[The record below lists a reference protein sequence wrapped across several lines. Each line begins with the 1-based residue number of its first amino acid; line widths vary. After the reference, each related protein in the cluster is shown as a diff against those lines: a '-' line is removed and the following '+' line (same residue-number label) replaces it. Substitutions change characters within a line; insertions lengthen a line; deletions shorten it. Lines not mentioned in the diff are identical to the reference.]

1 VIVSEPEFVEFAD
14 DESGASEWLDSP
26 ETLGGNGPHRSRRLR
41 FSVVAGVV
49 VAALAATALI
59 LQANHDFGPGPDS
72 RAAVG
77 SVDWRATLPGPSVGM
92 WTTADSVVLATVKG
106 LTTYSLS
113 GGKKLWS
120 WAPPTGD
127 GLCAMSPTTSQGR
140 GVVAFG
146 AFDAAEPNQPGACT
160 AVQTIDVGTGHAAWP
175 EPADLTQGGS
185 PAFGSPDMNELSI
198 SDGFVL
204 APYGPNGLVSLDA
217 ATGARLW
224 SSGGL
229 PGRDVGASGICAERG
244 AQTSGGEVYA
254 LSGNTCSGAG
264 ISVLVYGATKL
275 ATPQVVPL
283 PDDSPHCAASAREL
297 FATAA
302 DVLVTCSTYGGQ
314 SYAAYAIAQGT
325 AQLTPLA
332 VQGFGGIAPV
342 SVAAQ
347 TGQSGQLALAGGFVS
362 GGSLVIESQRAA
374 GPVTA
379 LTGFDLST
387 GTELWQHSFPAG
399 TRFYPLGPG
408 AGGALGVQT
417 AGSDWT
423 LLSTSPTTGA
433 TAPTASL
440 DSKALSGS
448 GLDGSFDYAVVGSYV
463 VAAQLGTNATVIVST
478 L

>member
-1 VIVSEPEFVEFAD
+1 
-14 DESGASEWLDSP
+14 
-26 ETLGGNGPHRSRRLR
+26 
-41 FSVVAGVV
+41 VVAAVV
-49 VAALAATALI
+49 VAALAATALT

-77 SVDWRATLPGPSVGM
+77 SVDWRVTLPGPGVGM
-92 WTTADSVVLATVKG
+92 WTTADSVVVATVKG
-106 LTTYSLS
+106 LTAYSLS
-113 GGKKLWS
+113 GGEKLWS

-127 GLCAMSPTTSQGR
+127 GLCAMSPATSQGR
-140 GVVAFG
+140 GAVAFG
-146 AFDAAEPNQPGACT
+146 AFDAAEPNEPGACT

-175 EPADLTQGGS
+175 EPAELTQGGS
-185 PAFGSPDMNELSI
+185 PAFGFPDMSELSI

-229 PGRDVGASGICAERG
+229 PGRDAGASALCAERG
-244 AQTSGGEVYA
+244 AQASGGEVYA

-264 ISVLVYGATKL
+264 ISVLVYNASKL
-275 ATPQVVPL
+275 AAPQVVPL

-302 DVLVTCSTYGGQ
+302 DVLVTCSTYEGQ

-332 VQGFGGIAPV
+332 VQGFGGIAAV
-342 SVAAQ
+342 GVAAQ
-347 TGQSGQLALAGGFVS
+347 TGQLALAGGFVS
-362 GGSLVIESQRAA
+362 GGSLVVESQRAA

-423 LLSTSPTTGA
+423 LLSTSPATGA
-433 TAPTASL
+433 TASTASL

-448 GLDGSFDYAVVGSYV
+448 GIDGSFDYAVVGSDV
-463 VAAQLGTNATVIVST
+463 VAAQLGANATVIVST